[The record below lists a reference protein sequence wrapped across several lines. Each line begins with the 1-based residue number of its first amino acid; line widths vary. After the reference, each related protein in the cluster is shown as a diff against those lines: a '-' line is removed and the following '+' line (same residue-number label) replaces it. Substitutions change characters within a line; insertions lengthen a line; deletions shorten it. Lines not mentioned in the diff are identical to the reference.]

1 MTAPDDERLLTGV
14 SGFDEILHGGL
25 LPRRAYL
32 IRGGPGSGKTTL
44 GLHFLLS
51 GPREDSLF
59 VTLGESERQLR
70 ENAAR
75 CGLPMDGVDVLDL
88 SPGQDE
94 ESSGA
99 YSLLESWDV
108 EGNTVHD
115 GILEH
120 VREHKPRRILIDS
133 LSQMRYLSVDT
144 FQFRKKV
151 LSLLRKLIAEE
162 STVAFTSEQASV
174 EDDEALPFLSD
185 GVINL
190 ENSEIGRQCR
200 ITKLRGSSFAEGA
213 HYFSLGEEGMTL
225 YPRLMPE
232 QHGRSVEHEPL
243 GSGIDEF
250 DALTHGGIERG
261 TVTLLSGPTGVGKTT
276 LGAQLACAAA
286 ARNERS
292 AIYSFDEGAS
302 TFFTRC
308 EQVGLPAQSLVDS
321 GNLVFEAV
329 EPLHYNPDRFAA
341 VVRKEIEERGTSL
354 VMIDS
359 LSGYQHS
366 VHGED
371 LQLRVHALCRYL
383 VNMGITVVLVN
394 EVYSIAGAQTKVTEY
409 GLSYIADNIIMLRY
423 MELDGEL
430 RKSIGVLKKRAGSF
444 ERSLREFEITSE
456 GLRIGLPLRG
466 MRGILSGTPELTT
479 SSPRD
484 PT

>member
-1 MTAPDDERLLTGV
+1 MSGRLDERLHTGV
-14 SGFDEILHGGL
+14 KGFDEILHGGL

-51 GPREDSLF
+51 GPREESLF
-59 VTLGESERQLR
+59 VTLGESEQQLR
-70 ENAAR
+70 DNAKR
-75 CGLPMDGVDVLDL
+75 SGLPMEGIDVLDL
-88 SPGQDE
+88 SPGQAE
-94 ESSGA
+94 ESGGA

-120 VREHKPRRILIDS
+120 AREHRPRRILIDS

-151 LSLLRKLIAEE
+151 LSLLRKLTAEGA
-162 STVAFTSEQASV
+162 TVAFTSEQALV
-174 EDDEALPFLSD
+174 EDDQALPFLSD

-190 ENSEIGRQCR
+190 EHSEIGRQCR
-200 ITKLRGSSFAEGA
+200 ITKLRGSPFAEGA
-213 HYFSLGEEGMTL
+213 HYFSLGADGMTL

-232 QHGRSVEHEPL
+232 HHGRSVEHEPL

-276 LGAQLACAAA
+276 LGAQLVCAAA
-286 ARNERS
+286 GRNERS
-292 AIYSFDEGAS
+292 AIYCFDEGAS

-308 EQVGLPAQSLVDS
+308 DQIGLPARTLVDS
-321 GNLVFEAV
+321 GNMAFEAV

-359 LSGYQHS
+359 LSGYKQS
-366 VHGED
+366 VRGED

-383 VNMGITVVLVN
+383 VNMGITVILVN
-394 EVYSIAGAQTKVTEY
+394 EVFSITGAQTKVTEY

-423 MELDGEL
+423 MELESEL

-444 ERSLREFEITSE
+444 ERSLREFEITAE
-456 GLRIGLPLRG
+456 GVRIGPPFRG
-466 MRGILSGTPELTT
+466 LRGILGGAPEMTT
-479 SSPRD
+479 SDSRGA
-484 PT
+484 T